1 MDIERAT
8 DHYVVRLIPPRPTF
22 ADDMSEEEEG
32 AVMAAHAA
40 YYEQLMKTGRIL
52 VYGPVRDST
61 GAWGLGV
68 IQGEAEDEVR
78 AITDADPSVVAG
90 LMRVELGTMPV
101 AIVRR

>member
-1 MDIERAT
+1 MDIEHAT
-8 DHYVVRLIPPRPTF
+8 NHYVVRLIPPRPTF
-22 ADDMSEEEEG
+22 DQDMSEEER

-40 YYEQLMKTGRIL
+40 YYEELMKTGRIV

-68 IQGEAEDEVR
+68 MHGDSEDEVR
-78 AITDADPSVVAG
+78 TITGADPAVVAG
-90 LMRVELGTMPV
+90 LMRAELGTMPV